1 MPKVYPPPIAYSE
14 TDEQN
19 SRLFRTVACGCT
31 CCGTTRLQPFYHV
44 EQVPAHSSSLMD
56 SYDEATAYPQG
67 RLELSFC
74 PDCGFIT
81 NTHFDANLTD
91 TLPHFEE
98 TQHCSDCFSSFAHRL
113 ASRWIEQYGL
123 REKTILEIGCGNG
136 EFLNLLCLLGNNR
149 GIGFDP
155 AIVLKHRDKETHP
168 RVRFVRDYYSDKYHG
183 QTADAICCRHT
194 LEHINQPNKLIQ
206 AIGHHMAGHRDG
218 LILIELPDVTR
229 VLQECAFWDIYY
241 EHCSYFTAGSL
252 ARLFRRNGF
261 ELLELKRDFDNQYLL
276 LVARPGQKP
285 SSPQFELEDDLA
297 ETAADVAQFQN
308 RHAELIEQWRR
319 RIGQFASSGQRT
331 VIWGGG
337 SKGVAFLTTL
347 GVRSEIDCVVD
358 INPQKQGKFMPGTGH
373 RVVGPDALERQR
385 PDVVIVMNPIYQ
397 SEIQSTLHRR
407 GLSPQ
412 LLTV

>member
-1 MPKVYPPPIAYSE
+1 VPKVVPPPNANLEAS
-14 TDEQN
+14 QQHAC
-19 SRLFRTVACGCT
+19 SHRTVTCGCP
-31 CCGTTRLQPFYHV
+31 CCGKTGLRPFYHV
-44 EQVPAHSSSLMD
+44 ERVPASSCALLE
-56 SYDEATAYPQG
+56 SYDAAIAFPHG
-67 RLELSFC
+67 RLELAFC
-74 PDCGFIT
+74 RACGFIA
-81 NTHFDANLTD
+81 NTRYDANLTND
-91 TLPHFEE
+91 SPHFEE

-113 ASRWIEQYGL
+113 ASRWVEQYGL
-123 REKTILEIGCGNG
+123 REKTILEIGSGQG
-136 EFLNLLCLLGNNR
+136 EFLDLLCTLGNNR

-155 AIVLKHRDKETHP
+155 AIPRQSTLPEANP
-168 RVRFVRDYYSDKYHG
+168 RVRFVRDYYSDKYRDE
-183 QTADAICCRHT
+183 TADAICCRHT
-194 LEHINQPNKLIQ
+194 LEHINQPNKLIK
-206 AIGHHMAGHRDG
+206 AIRHNMGNRRDVAV
-218 LILIELPDVTR
+218 LFELPDATR

-261 ELLELKRDFDNQYLL
+261 ELLELKREFDNQYLL
-276 LVARPGQKP
+276 LVARPSEKP

-319 RIGQFASSGQRT
+319 RIGQFANNGQRT

-347 GVRSEIDCVVD
+347 GIRSEIDCVID
-358 INPQKQGKFMPGTGH
+358 INPQKHGKFMPGTGH
-373 RVVGPDALERQR
+373 RVVGPDSLESQR

-397 SEIQSTLHRR
+397 SEIQSTLTRK